1 MIPTSII
8 SLFLKL
14 TNYKFSVKIA
24 ASIVIAAI
32 VLDTILKTFFDV
44 FTEYL
49 TSICG
54 FVLFVAIIITT
65 YGIGQHFLLI
75 YLKRV
80 NERAQTKKGKGYF
93 DIAYNIVILVQ
104 YVLTGIFLFI
114 I

>member
-65 YGIGQHFLLI
+65 YGIGQHF
-75 YLKRV
+75 
-80 NERAQTKKGKGYF
+80 
-93 DIAYNIVILVQ
+93 
-104 YVLTGIFLFI
+104 
-114 I
+114 